1 MSNIK
6 SASMIQNIIRLSKQ
20 GVGQRGIARK
30 LGISRN
36 TVARYLAQEP
46 GAPDP
51 APSQK
56 ADATH
61 GVAQAE
67 SGDFLGDATH
77 GVALVESGVFLGDA
91 AHGVAQAESGDFLG
105 DAAHGQLDRRSLCLE
120 HLQFILDEL
129 SLGLSGRRIFQDLC
143 DEEGFKGSYSS
154 VKRFLR
160 SLGKHRKPPCRSAA
174 FSSSLAR
181 RCRWTTDS
189 APRSSLTDAGDVCRC

>member
-46 GAPDP
+46 GAPGL
-51 APSQK
+51 APPQK

-61 GVAQAE
+61 GVAQVE
-67 SGDFLGDATH
+67 SGDFLGDAIH
-77 GVALVESGVFLGDA
+77 C
-91 AHGVAQAESGDFLG
+91 
-105 DAAHGQLDRRSLCLE
+105 QLDRRSLCLE

-129 SLGLSGRRIFQDLC
+129 YLGLSGRRIFQDLC
-143 DEEGFKGSYSS
+143 AKEGFRGRHSS

-160 SLGKHRKPPCRSAA
+160 SLGKHRNP
-174 FSSSLAR
+174 
-181 RCRWTTDS
+181 
-189 APRSSLTDAGDVCRC
+189 

>member
-20 GVGQRGIARK
+20 GVGQRGIARR

-46 GAPDP
+46 GAPGL
-51 APSQK
+51 APPQK
-56 ADATH
+56 ADAAH
-61 GVAQAE
+61 GVAQVE
-67 SGDFLGDATH
+67 SGDFLGDAT
-77 GVALVESGVFLGDA
+77 
-91 AHGVAQAESGDFLG
+91 
-105 DAAHGQLDRRSLCLE
+105 HGQLDRRSLCLE

-143 DEEGFKGSYSS
+143 DEESFRGSYSS

-160 SLGKHRKPPCRSAA
+160 SLGKHRKPPLPFRRLQ
-174 FSSSLAR
+174 FSLAR

-189 APRSSLTDAGDVCRC
+189 APRSSLTDAGAVCRC

>member
-77 GVALVESGVFLGDA
+77 GVALVESGV
-91 AHGVAQAESGDFLG
+91 FLG

>member
-46 GAPDP
+46 GASG
-51 APSQK
+51 ATSSQK
-56 ADATH
+56 VDAVR
-61 GVAQAE
+61 GA
-67 SGDFLGDATH
+67 
-77 GVALVESGVFLGDA
+77 
-91 AHGVAQAESGDFLG
+91 
-105 DAAHGQLDRRSLCLE
+105 LDRRSLCLK

-143 DEEGFKGSYSS
+143 DEESFRGSYSS
-154 VKRFLR
+154 VKRFRR
-160 SLGKHRKPPCRSAA
+160 SLGKHINP
-174 FSSSLAR
+174 
-181 RCRWTTDS
+181 
-189 APRSSLTDAGDVCRC
+189 

>member
-30 LGISRN
+30 FGISRN

-46 GAPDP
+46 GASGSTS
-51 APSQK
+51 SQK
-56 ADATH
+56 ADA
-61 GVAQAE
+61 V
-67 SGDFLGDATH
+67 
-77 GVALVESGVFLGDA
+77 
-91 AHGVAQAESGDFLG
+91 
-105 DAAHGQLDRRSLCLE
+105 HGQLDRRSLCLE

-143 DEEGFKGSYSS
+143 AKEGFRGRHSS

-160 SLGKHRKPPCRSAA
+160 SLGKHRKP
-174 FSSSLAR
+174 
-181 RCRWTTDS
+181 
-189 APRSSLTDAGDVCRC
+189 